1 MSTPSSLFA
10 PNPHLLDAQRRVLKV
25 TLKLIELDHCLYEI
39 AEGLP
44 IPTSYIAM
52 EEGLIPYTGV
62 GEMYV
67 RLQQVKG
74 QHLQRAIQAL
84 LEVIQRRDE
93 ELLTSF
99 VSQE

>member
-1 MSTPSSLFA
+1 MQTLLSLFA
-10 PNPHLLDAQRRVLKV
+10 PNPHLLTAQRRVLEV
-25 TLKLIELDHCLYEI
+25 TLELIELDQRLYEI

-44 IPTSYIAM
+44 IPPTFVAM

-67 RLQQVKG
+67 TLQRVKG

-84 LEVIQRRDE
+84 LEAIQKRDE
-93 ELLTSF
+93 ELLTAF
-99 VSQE
+99 VTQG